1 MRTQIADFETM
12 SEIRLDLLGKS
23 TSGDTTTGLHP
34 TLGRV
39 TLIDLDALTGRG
51 LILHLGPAR
60 YERRPGE
67 LTSREQARHDENEH
81 MLVQLK
87 AVNAA
92 LHNIFLKNPRAFP
105 ENVCSGDRALDNTGG
120 SNE

>member
-1 MRTQIADFETM
+1 MRTQIASFET
-12 SEIRLDLLGKS
+12 IADVHLDLLGKS
-23 TSGDTTTGLHP
+23 TSGESVTGVHP

-39 TLIDLDALTGRG
+39 TLVEIDRYSGQG
-51 LILHLGPAR
+51 VIIHHGPAR

-67 LTSREQARHDENEH
+67 LTSRELARQDENEH
-81 MLVQLK
+81 TLRQLK

-120 SNE
+120 SK